1 MLEPTP
7 INLSISAQITKSAS
21 SCCFEM
27 RGTALPEAATI
38 VEVLH
43 SQMDGQQ
50 AAVGFIPEVLRWIS

>member
-7 INLSISAQITKSAS
+7 INLSISAQIPN